1 MIDFPSTG
9 PEAVPVAAIAAM
21 KEYFYKGRYAVQHAE
36 PDLQDASLPT
46 RTPIEGR
53 QPGDSSVATP
63 QLCID
68 GDCTVR
74 ELTIEPQA
82 ESEDEAPVV
91 DQKHFGNEPSAM
103 LFHLDV
109 YGLAGYVQSQG
120 LQHLATRNF
129 EADARQHWRQRDFA
143 AAVEKVYDVAPEGRE
158 GNHLRMIAVAI
169 SVEHFIELC
178 DANDNFV
185 DTLSTTP
192 CFAAEV
198 AMAIAGV
205 HRGLKENMQFATNI
219 FFCTYCSLLG
229 EVRAS
234 TAFPN
239 SRCPMCEN
247 TNRIELRNK
256 FSGLRVPFSCKNRP
270 CKFAF
275 TTSLRNDLSDL
286 ICPQCSWTA
295 SSSAWEQ

>member
-1 MIDFPSTG
+1 MTDFPSIG
-9 PEAVPVAAIAAM
+9 PEAVPVAAVAAM

-36 PDLQDASLPT
+36 PDLLDASLPT

-53 QPGDSSVATP
+53 QSGGPKVATP

-68 GDCTVR
+68 GDCTVGG
-74 ELTIEPQA
+74 LTTEPQA
-82 ESEDEAPVV
+82 ESKEEALVMDEKGSA
-91 DQKHFGNEPSAM
+91 NEPSAM

-109 YGLAGYVQSQG
+109 HGLADYVQSEG
-120 LQHLATRNF
+120 LQHLAKRNF
-129 EADARQHWRQRDFA
+129 EADARQYWRQKDFA
-143 AAVEKVYDVAPEGRE
+143 AAVEKVYGVAPEGGDGE
-158 GNHLRMIAVAI
+158 HMRMMAVAI
-169 SVEHFIELC
+169 SAEHFIELC
-178 DANDNFV
+178 DANDDFV
-185 DTLSTTP
+185 NALNTIP

-205 HRGLKENMQFATNI
+205 HPGLKENMQFATNI

-229 EVRAS
+229 EARADI
-234 TAFPN
+234 AFPY

-256 FSGLRVPFSCKNRP
+256 LSGLRVPFSCKNGS

-275 TTSLRNDLSDL
+275 TTSSRNDLSNL

-295 SSSAWEQ
+295 SSSAWE